1 MPRKSTAS
9 AATCAAALVLLS
21 GCQFFG
27 IDTRPDIRY
36 VTEKERKNVTEPM
49 YSMPVAGTNLF
60 KQWPM
65 RLGPD
70 YGTPPWEK
78 KRNGAVAANAPTTNG
93 VPAQDGVAAATTQ
106 TPPDN
111 ANSIEAPASASAAP
125 NKAIALAA
133 AAKAAN
139 KPTSATAKP
148 SHRAT
153 PRLASGD
160 LAESTASP
168 ATANEPWNAERNAA
182 THGDGIVVTDD
193 LDVPPAARGELEFRA
208 PSASAASMAQPKA
221 AAALVAP
228 AGSAARKTRPSVE
241 EDLAW
246 GGAAS
251 DDSREDAIAD
261 ADSNAAIARPAP
273 PSASGIALQQP
284 GAFAAR
290 KVAMASPPRSPNR
303 AATARNNVLRDEA
316 VRPASSALPL
326 AAPSSAPAKSAP
338 NSRAP
343 RYHSPHDNVPPLNV
357 DEELIP
363 PGEEDFSD
371 DPLSQWPPQRTVI
384 DEVGNEAPVIDGCAF
399 GLLNHASPSSST
411 LSTTAL
417 SRPRPAPRVVAP
429 AAMMAEPTR
438 VDERQGAYR
447 PQSDDGDDTV
457 FVTASDMAGDEL
469 PYGGAAPQ
477 NSPAR
482 NYAVPDQP
490 ASPPRVYTNP
500 YFTAEK
506 SPDAPLAEGDGSF
519 DRSETSDKLSELE
532 AAKRRILQ

>member
-1 MPRKSTAS
+1 MPRKLTAS

-93 VPAQDGVAAATTQ
+93 APAQGAAAAATTQ
-106 TPPDN
+106 ILPDN

-133 AAKAAN
+133 AAKAAAN
-139 KPTSATAKP
+139 KPASATAKP

-193 LDVPPAARGELEFRA
+193 LDVPFAARGDLEFRS
-208 PSASAASMAQPKA
+208 PSASAAPLAQPKA

-228 AGSAARKTRPSVE
+228 AGSAARKTRPPVE

-251 DDSREDAIAD
+251 DDSGEDAIAD

-273 PSASGIALQQP
+273 PSASGITLQQP

-290 KVAMASPPRSPNR
+290 KVATASPRRSPNR

-316 VRPASSALPL
+316 VRPANAELPVTRPAGSRPLAPRASVPRSSA
-326 AAPSSAPAKSAP
+326 AAI
-338 NSRAP
+338 
-343 RYHSPHDNVPPLNV
+343 
-357 DEELIP
+357 EGELIP
-363 PGEEDFSD
+363 PAADDLAD
-371 DPLSQWPPQRTVI
+371 DPLANLPEGLTDAEANRT
-384 DEVGNEAPVIDGCAF
+384 
-399 GLLNHASPSSST
+399 SPRTS
-411 LSTTAL
+411 A
-417 SRPRPAPRVVAP
+417 RPAPRIVAP
-429 AAMMAEPTR
+429 AKMAAEPTR

-447 PQSDDGDDTV
+447 PQSDDGGDTV

-469 PYGGAAPQ
+469 PYGDAAPQ
-477 NSPAR
+477 NSPSR
-482 NYAVPDQP
+482 NYAEPDQR

-500 YFTAEK
+500 YFTAEE
-506 SPDAPLAEGDGSF
+506 SPDASPAEVGGSF
-519 DRSETSDKLSELE
+519 DRSETTDKLSELE